1 MNATRCL
8 LVLLLCCTV
17 SAAQII
23 DQSSP
28 ETRSSSELV
37 GAASATFSNFVRGV
51 ESRPGQDA
59 LIEIPSKYWA
69 ESIVKLKPVKV
80 YTHKVNVAVVFRIH
94 DNMEE
99 GKYILIPISS
109 YLPQNGVDGFE
120 FTPNPQKGGLFF
132 SGGNV
137 FDFKRKTG
145 S

>member
-1 MNATRCL
+1 
-8 LVLLLCCTV
+8 
-17 SAAQII
+17 
-23 DQSSP
+23 
-28 ETRSSSELV
+28 
-37 GAASATFSNFVRGV
+37 VRGA

-69 ESIVKLKPVKV
+69 ESIAKLKPVKV
-80 YTHKVNVAVVFRIH
+80 YTHRVNVAVVFRIH

-132 SGGNV
+132 SGEMYSISKGRPVRRNTT
-137 FDFKRKTG
+137 RSG
-145 S
+145 PRRLSIALLMYLSIPASPPRCS